1 MTDPEFTQIDSRLR
15 RDRAE
20 AREML
25 ESDDVES
32 LTAWAERDPKLL
44 RVLVSL
50 LYDRDEL
57 VCFRAAD
64 ALGRASAIVARR
76 KLSRI
81 RNLLRRLFWTM
92 NDESGSICWY
102 APEAIGEIL
111 ANVPVL
117 ISEYSKMLFSFLKE
131 EPFEKGV
138 HRALHRIAG
147 LHPGSFAL
155 PVSALSKSLDDPD
168 PSIRGHAIL
177 TIASMG
183 YEIPSDGLDRLRR
196 DDSPFRH
203 FNSEKREFETRIIS
217 EVVREIAKS
226 P

>member
-1 MTDPEFTQIDSRLR
+1 MR

-25 ESDDVES
+25 DSNDIES
-32 LTAWAERDPKLL
+32 LSTWAEKDPKLL

-57 VCFRAAD
+57 VCFRATD
-64 ALGRASAIVARR
+64 ALGCVSAIVTKR
-76 KLSRI
+76 KPTRV

-111 ANVPVL
+111 ANVPDL
-117 ISEYSKMLFSFLKE
+117 ISEYSKLLFSFIKE

-138 HRALHRIAG
+138 HRAVYRIVA
-147 LHPGSFAL
+147 LHPGSLVL
-155 PVSALSKSLDDPD
+155 PVIQISQSLDDPD
-168 PSIRGHAIL
+168 PSIRGYASLIM
-177 TIASMG
+177 ASMR
-183 YEIPSDGLDRLRR
+183 YEIPSERLDRLRH
-196 DDSPFRH
+196 DDSAFRH
-203 FNSEKREFETRIIS
+203 FNPEKREFETRIIS
-217 EVVREIAKS
+217 DLVREIAKS